1 MSALGKMVVVCG
13 EGFIRNKKI
22 AIDVNSKVHYQKI
35 LENLPLENLMINN
48 RLIRAK
54 KYAYH
59 FFIRRMI
66 PIKVIDEVPLKWPN
80 IAVNKNFQE
89 LLKLKKDQGFE
100 KICKS
105 IINDEKFVFDD
116 Y

>member
-1 MSALGKMVVVCG
+1 
-13 EGFIRNKKI
+13 
-22 AIDVNSKVHYQKI
+22 
-35 LENLPLENLMINN
+35 MINN